1 MSRIVEVTQE
11 DIANGDPI
19 GMRECA
25 LALAIKRAEKADDV
39 LVKSSYPCVEIIKG
53 KKTEFLWLP
62 PILRIFVSR
71 CERGMPVKP
80 FQFDLDY
87 VVWCNE
93 NNIRL
98 RGKNQSVRAWK
109 REVKKHESESDR

>member
-11 DIANGDPI
+11 DIESGDPI

-39 LVKSSYPCVEIIKG
+39 LVKSDWSYLEIIKG
-53 KKTEFLWLP
+53 EEVEFFWLP
-62 PILRIFVSR
+62 PILRIFASR
-71 CERGMPVKP
+71 CERGVPVKP

-87 VVWCNE
+87 LAWYRD
-93 NNIRL
+93 NNIRNV
-98 RGKNQSVRAWK
+98 GKDQSVRAWK
-109 REVKKHESESDR
+109 KELKNENRSHR